1 MTLEEFSDE
10 FDVLLQAYNTNFQLG
25 MTDPLSFSEYE
36 KSVFLTQS
44 QEEIVKELY
53 NGKNPYNDFFE
64 KTEEIKQASPVSLFR
79 PLLTLP
85 TICTSDEVSKASG

>member
-10 FDVLLQAYNTNFQLG
+10 FDVLLQAYNTNPQFG

-53 NGKNPYNDFFE
+53 NG
-64 KTEEIKQASPVSLFR
+64 
-79 PLLTLP
+79 
-85 TICTSDEVSKASG
+85 